1 MYEIY
6 NPFEKAFKPDPDT
19 GDKVKV
25 LQALVPTGR
34 HVGHANDLKVVRNK
48 RGGGGRATRLEHYR
62 RGKKRGGE

>member
-1 MYEIY
+1 MYEIV

-19 GDKVKV
+19 GDKVKI

-62 RGKKRGGE
+62 SSKKRGRR